1 MASKIILVTS
11 TVLDAARCMR
21 DLRATA
27 LAVQGHDGSLRG
39 IVSEQDLI
47 KRCFLKGLSAATTTV
62 EAVMT
67 RSVEFVTESDARSD
81 IGAVQKRL
89 AEMGVKHMPMVA
101 DEPDDNGVLRVVGC
115 LDILSVSALV
125 RDRAVQNMVSR
136 GLATAR
142 PAGLPASLPRRRNW
156 RRAPRRARGPAC
168 RGHPPLHPFT
178 H

>member
-62 EAVMT
+62 ETVMT

-101 DEPDDNGVLRVVGC
+101 DEPDDNGVLRVIGC
-115 LDILSVSALV
+115 LDILTVSALV
-125 RDRAVQNMVSR
+125 RDRAVQNMVS
-136 GLATAR
+136 GV
-142 PAGLPASLPRRRNW
+142 PGI
-156 RRAPRRARGPAC
+156 
-168 RGHPPLHPFT
+168 
-178 H
+178 